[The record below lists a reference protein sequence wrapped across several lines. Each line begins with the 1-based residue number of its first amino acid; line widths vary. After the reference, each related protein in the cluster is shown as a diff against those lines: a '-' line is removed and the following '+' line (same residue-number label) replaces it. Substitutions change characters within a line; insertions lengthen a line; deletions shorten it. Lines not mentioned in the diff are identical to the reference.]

1 MDTLEIKEKILKIQ
15 KLDEQIEKL
24 KYQKEQLEN
33 DIEDSFNEIS
43 TKENIQLFDD
53 ENVKL
58 GYVEKITKKVNSYS
72 LLREHSDIII
82 NALKDKSITVTLS
95 MANTLKVL
103 KANNI
108 NAEPYID
115 TTIKKN
121 FVYDVHEGSEEP
133 F

>member
-43 TKENIQLFDD
+43 TKENVQLFDD

-82 NALKDKSITVTLS
+82 NALKDKSITVTLN
-95 MANTLKVL
+95 MTNTLKVL

-115 TTIKKN
+115 ATIKKN

>member
-15 KLDEQIEKL
+15 KLDEQIENL

>member
-43 TKENIQLFDD
+43 TKENVQLFDD

-82 NALKDKSITVTLS
+82 NALKDKSITVTLNIT
-95 MANTLKVL
+95 NTLKLL

-115 TTIKKN
+115 ATIKKN